1 MRTTALK
8 VLAAAAVMLTLVGA
22 AQAQAL
28 SKVERMEQ
36 QRFAKNNSLF
46 VLYHEVAH
54 LIFDQLDLPILGR
67 EEDAADNMASW
78 MLLNQ
83 QTPQAEAALTDA
95 ARGWQLSGRAYNS
108 GGYESDFYAAHS
120 LDRQRSFQIVCL
132 MVGSDVGAFRP
143 IANEYHLDRDRQDS
157 CYFDWETVDRSFSAL
172 LGVGRK
178 AKHVGT
184 EVTVSYHNVSG
195 RLKSAADA
203 FRSSRVFERVAED
216 LRTRFSLPKPVAFNA
231 KRCGEANAFYDRDN
245 VEVIF
250 CYELM
255 QDYMDLWLADHQAA
269 VAESS
274 AGKKRK

>member
-1 MRTTALK
+1 MRAISLK
-8 VLAAAAVMLTLVGA
+8 VLAVAAAMLLLTGA
-22 AQAQAL
+22 AQAL
-28 SKVERMEQ
+28 SKVERIEQ

-46 VLYHEVAH
+46 VLYHEVGH

-78 MLLNQ
+78 MLLNK
-83 QTPQAEAALTDA
+83 QTPQGKAALVDA

-108 GGYESDFYAAHS
+108 GGYESDFYAAHT

-143 IANEYHLDRDRQDS
+143 IANEYHIDRNRQDS
-157 CYFDWETVDRSFSAL
+157 CYFDWQTVDRSLSAL

-184 EVTVSYHNVSG
+184 EVTVTYHDVGG
-195 RLKSAADA
+195 RLKVAADA
-203 FRSSRVFERVAED
+203 FRSSRVFEQVAED
-216 LRTRFSLPKPVAFNA
+216 LRTRFSLPKPVEFNA
-231 KRCGEANAFYDRDN
+231 RRCGEANAFYEPDN

-255 QDYMDLWLADHQAA
+255 QDYMDLWLTDHQAA
-269 VAESS
+269 AAENSG
-274 AGKKRK
+274 GKKRK

>member
-1 MRTTALK
+1 MRLIASKVSTAL
-8 VLAAAAVMLTLVGA
+8 AAILILVGGA
-22 AQAQAL
+22 TAQEL

-46 VLYHEVAH
+46 VLYHELGH
-54 LIFDQLDLPILGR
+54 LIFDQMELPILGR

-78 MLLNQ
+78 ILLTRR
-83 QTPQAEAALTDA
+83 TPQAEAALTDA

-108 GGYESDFYAAHS
+108 GGYDSDFYAAHS

-132 MVGSDVGAFRP
+132 MVGSNVGAFRP
-143 IANEYHLDRDRQDS
+143 IANQYRMDRDRQDS
-157 CYFDWETVDRSFSAL
+157 CYFDWETVDRSLRGL

-184 EVTVSYHNVSG
+184 EVVVTYHEVGG
-195 RLKSAADA
+195 RLKTAANA
-203 FRSSRVFERVAED
+203 FRSSGVFEQVAEE
-216 LRTRFSLPKPVAFNA
+216 LRTRFSLPKAVEFNA
-231 KRCGEANAFYDRDN
+231 KRCGEPNAFYDPDT

-255 QDYMDLWLADHQAA
+255 QDYMDLWLADHQTAA
-269 VAESS
+269 ASGG
-274 AGKKRK
+274 GKKRK

>member
-1 MRTTALK
+1 MRPLASK
-8 VLAAAAVMLTLVGA
+8 VSAALAAILILVGGA
-22 AQAQAL
+22 TAQEL
-28 SKVERMEQ
+28 GKVERMEQ

-46 VLYHEVAH
+46 VLYHELGH
-54 LIFDQLDLPILGR
+54 LIFDQMELPILGR

-78 MLLNQ
+78 ILLNKR
-83 QTPQAEAALTDA
+83 TPQAETALTDA

-108 GGYESDFYAAHS
+108 GGYDSDFYAAHS

-132 MVGSDVGAFRP
+132 MVGSNVGVFRP
-143 IANEYHLDRDRQDS
+143 IANQYRMDRDRQDS
-157 CYFDWETVDRSFSAL
+157 CYFDWETVDRSLRGL

-184 EVTVSYHNVSG
+184 EVTVTYHEVGG
-195 RLKSAADA
+195 RLKAAASA
-203 FRSSRVFERVAED
+203 FRSSGVFEQVAEE
-216 LRTRFSLPKPVAFNA
+216 LRTRFSLPEAVEFNA
-231 KRCGEANAFYDRDN
+231 KRCGEPNAFYDPDT

-269 VAESS
+269 AGSG
-274 AGKKRK
+274 GKKRK